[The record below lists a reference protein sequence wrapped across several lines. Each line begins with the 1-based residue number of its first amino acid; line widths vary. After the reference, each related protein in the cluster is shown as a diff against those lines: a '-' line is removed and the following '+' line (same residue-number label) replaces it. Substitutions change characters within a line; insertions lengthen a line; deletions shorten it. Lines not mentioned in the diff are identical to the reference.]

1 MKADTLRVLS
11 AVLALAALV
20 AAWLAFEMFDHA
32 DHPRP
37 AAPAP
42 EAAVRAAPSAPDA
55 VRLPDDVQVRIPAP
69 PAGAPASIHK
79 CTVAGQIVY
88 ADRPCANGADK
99 QLALPGDSAGLAPQR
114 SYQQQLADI
123 EPARRQRLERER
135 QHDDDRRRL
144 AAAVPDKSMQCAE
157 IDRAVAGIDTILRQ
171 PYGPE
176 FGDRKNAER
185 KALMDRRFS
194 IGC

>member
-1 MKADTLRVLS
+1 MVIVEQILVRNLPPGHQGGATGPRC
-11 AVLALAALV
+11 AASPIRGSRGPRDPRGGGRRC
-20 AAWLAFEMFDHA
+20 ARFD
-32 DHPRP
+32 PQ
-37 AAPAP
+37 
-42 EAAVRAAPSAPDA
+42 S
-55 VRLPDDVQVRIPAP
+55 
-69 PAGAPASIHK
+69 
-79 CTVAGQIVY
+79 TVAGQIVY
-88 ADRPCANGADK
+88 ADRPCANGAGK